1 MDQRVEQSELDT
13 STDVDPERSI
23 MLLLSDAARLMR
35 VDFERRARAIG
46 VTTRAQYAAL
56 LRLSINEGVKQ
67 NALAELL
74 DIEPITL
81 GRQIDRLE
89 ADGLVERRPDPK
101 DRRARNLYLTPK
113 AWPRLDE
120 FRALAMETREQ
131 VMAGLSTQ
139 EQEDLIDL
147 LTRVRNNLSEKGSA
161 GRRNG

>member
-1 MDQRVEQSELDT
+1 MDQRVNP
-13 STDVDPERSI
+13 STVDASPDVDPERSI

-35 VDFERRARAIG
+35 LDFERRARSVG

-56 LRLSINEGVKQ
+56 LRLSINEGINQ
-67 NALAELL
+67 NTLAELL

-89 ADGLVERRPDPK
+89 ADGMVERRPDPK
-101 DRRARNLYLTPK
+101 DRRARTLYLTPK

-131 VMAGLSTQ
+131 VMTGLSIQ
-139 EQEDLIDL
+139 EQEGLIDL
-147 LTRVRNNLSEKGSA
+147 LIRVRSNLSEKGSVG
-161 GRRNG
+161 GRNI